1 MLFALGLTALGV
13 ARLYAGK
20 RGAYPLIALGVTG
33 LIMVRPHISVLMMLA
48 LIAGFLVRRGK
59 SSDALMRGG
68 TKVVGIVV
76 LLVVGTIAV
85 ANASAFLGVDSFDTD
100 TLNQTLSSTTDRT
113 SEAQSSFSVPNAQ
126 SPTGFPIAVV
136 TVLFRPFPYEA
147 GGVGGLVASAEGM
160 FLLALCVA
168 SWRRLATIPRRLF
181 REPYVMMSVVFTLV
195 FVFAFSNFSNF
206 GILTRE
212 RTQVFPF
219 FLVLLC
225 VRARPNPDERALG
238 TQAELFVAASTGAG
252 GG

>member
-20 RGAYPLIALGVTG
+20 HGAYPLIGLGVTA
-33 LIMVRPHISVLMMLA
+33 LIMVRPHVSVLVMLA
-48 LIAGFLVRRGK
+48 LFAGFLVRRGK

-68 TKVVGIVV
+68 TKVVGIAV

-100 TLNQTLSSTTDRT
+100 TLNQTLTSTTDRT
-113 SEAQSSFSVPNAQ
+113 SAAQSSFSTPNAQ

-147 GGVGGLVASAEGM
+147 GGVGGLVASVEGM
-160 FLLALCVA
+160 FLLGLCVA
-168 SWRRLATIPRRLF
+168 SWRRLATVPRRLF
-181 REPYVMMSVVFTLV
+181 REPYVMMSLVFTLV

-219 FLVLLC
+219 FLVVLC
-225 VRARPNPDERALG
+225 VRARPKPEERVRG
-238 TQAELFVAASTGAG
+238 RQAELLVAAPAGTGG
-252 GG
+252 S